1 MSATDVIK
9 EFLEASEAQ
18 DYDRVASLL
27 AEDFTF
33 SGPVPEPLGK
43 PQYIGFM
50 RSLGVAFPDWAF
62 NVSDMADHG
71 DHIEVTV
78 NITGTHTG
86 DWDMTSAGAGVIPPT
101 GKGFKLPPE
110 PGDYTVGEGKITSF
124 SREANPEG
132 GVPGIMAQL
141 GLKPPE

>member
-18 DYDRVASLL
+18 DYDRAAEML

-43 PQYIGFM
+43 PQYVGFM
-50 RSLGVAFPDWAF
+50 RTLGVAFPDWAF
-62 NVSDMADHG
+62 NCSDFTDHG
-71 DHIEVTV
+71 DRVEVTA

-86 DWDMTSAGAGVIPPT
+86 DWDMTAAGAGVIPPT
-101 GKGFKLPPE
+101 GKAFRLKPE
-110 PGDYTVGEGKITSF
+110 PGDWVVREGKIVAF
-124 SREANPEG
+124 SREADPEG